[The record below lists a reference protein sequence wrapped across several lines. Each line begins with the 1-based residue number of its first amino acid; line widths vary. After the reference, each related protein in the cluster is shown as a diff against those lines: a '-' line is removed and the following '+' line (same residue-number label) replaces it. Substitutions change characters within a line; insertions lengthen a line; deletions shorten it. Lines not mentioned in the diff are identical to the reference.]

1 MKIGIMQPYLFP
13 YIGYFQLINIVD
25 KYIIYDDVNYIK
37 GGWVNRNN
45 ILLNGMKHQFS
56 IMLDKASVNK
66 HFNEIFIKDD
76 FKKFKETLRHAYS
89 KAPYYNSV
97 INLIEQIINYDDYI
111 LSNFVHNMIN
121 VICNY
126 LDIETTTILSSSIEK
141 NNQLKGEDKV
151 IEICKQLGASKYYN
165 AIGGIE
171 LYNKDTF
178 KVNGIDLFFINTLPY
193 RYNQNLKNDSFVS
206 NLSIIDV
213 LMFNNKEEIHSLLN
227 RYDLV

>member
-1 MKIGIMQPYLFP
+1 MQPYLFP
-13 YIGYFQLINIVD
+13 YLGYFQLINAVD
-25 KYIIYDDVNYIK
+25 KYVVYDDVNYIK

-45 ILLNGMKHQFS
+45 ILLNGQKHLFS
-56 IMLDKASVNK
+56 ITLDKASVNK
-66 HFNEIFIKDD
+66 CFNEILIKDD
-76 FKKFKETLRHAYS
+76 FKKFKEKLRHAYS

-193 RYNQNLKNDSFVS
+193 KYNQNLKNDSFVS

-227 RYDLV
+227 RYELV